1 MFISCFIELDC
12 RQELAQLKEENKIL
26 EEVIH
31 KFFHRNELFF
41 IIFRRKLIYNTNVPY

>member
-26 EEVIH
+26 EEVIYEL
-31 KFFHRNELFF
+31 FHRNEVFF
-41 IIFRRKLIYNTNVPY
+41 LNF